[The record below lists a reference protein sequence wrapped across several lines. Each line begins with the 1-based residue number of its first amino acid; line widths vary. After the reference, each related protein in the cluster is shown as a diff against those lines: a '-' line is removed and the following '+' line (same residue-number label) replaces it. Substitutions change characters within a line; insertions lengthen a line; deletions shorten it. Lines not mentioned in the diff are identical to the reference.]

1 MKLDVRTYILLTL
14 LSAGRGVRRTVPVT
28 PSILCIRYIILT
40 QLKKDKRRIG
50 MLKAVGI
57 SRRGIGGLYFAKYLV
72 LSVGGCLAGTVLAAA
87 AGEQLGNHMR
97 ELYGDAGNMVAIYA
111 FMILGAAAA
120 EGAILFA
127 VYLNIRRTDR
137 MSSVEALCGTDS
149 RTRKNL
155 WLPASI
161 ITAAAMFMILV
172 PWNIR
177 STLNAPEFVTYMGIR
192 LRAVKIL
199 PPI

>member
-1 MKLDVRTYILLTL
+1 M
-14 LSAGRGVRRTVPVT
+14 
-28 PSILCIRYIILT
+28 
-40 QLKKDKRRIG
+40 
-50 MLKAVGI
+50 
-57 SRRGIGGLYFAKYLV
+57 
-72 LSVGGCLAGTVLAAA
+72 GGCLAGTVLAAA

-97 ELYGDAGNMVAIYA
+97 ELYGDAGNMGAIYA